1 MIVVTGATGQLGQ
14 SVIEN
19 LLKRVPAD
27 QIVASVRD
35 PDKAGYLAD
44 KGVKVRRGDFS
55 DPASLKI
62 AFARADQA
70 LIVSADKLGEE
81 ALRLH
86 RSAIDAAVDVG
97 VRAFSIPAIWA
108 RGSARHSCRRTSM
121 REPRPISK
129 AAAWRSR
136 PCATASMPKAACT
149 LLVMV

>member
-35 PDKAGYLAD
+35 PDKAGAYLAD

-62 AFARADQA
+62 AFARADQV

-81 ALRLH
+81 ALRLY
-86 RSAIDAAVDVG
+86 
-97 VRAFSIPAIWA
+97 
-108 RGSARHSCRRTSM
+108 
-121 REPRPISK
+121 
-129 AAAWRSR
+129 RSR
-136 PCATASMPKAACT
+136 CRCPPRSLYQPYGRAAPLGILAGGPACGNRGRSQKQRLGVHGPAPR
-149 LLVMV
+149 LLCRKLHAHYW